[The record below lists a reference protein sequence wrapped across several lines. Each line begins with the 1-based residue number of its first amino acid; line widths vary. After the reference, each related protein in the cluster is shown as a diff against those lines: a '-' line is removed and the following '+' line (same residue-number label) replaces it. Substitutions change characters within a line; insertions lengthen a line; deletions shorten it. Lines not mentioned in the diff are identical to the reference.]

1 MRYKVMGKKEASDF
15 VNVNLKLNLKDT
27 DKNIAEIAKLIRE
40 GSYVDDKKIIRLKGK
55 DLVMYLLAARVQEQ
69 KKEIK
74 EEPQKETETPT
85 INNTQNKMKNFGVK
99 TAN

>member
-1 MRYKVMGKKEASDF
+1 MGKKEASDF

>member
-1 MRYKVMGKKEASDF
+1 
-15 VNVNLKLNLKDT
+15 
-27 DKNIAEIAKLIRE
+27 
-40 GSYVDDKKIIRLKGK
+40 
-55 DLVMYLLAARVQEQ
+55 MYLLAARVQEQ